1 MYKTLSQKNN
11 NAEIRVSRVIKA
23 LPRESDGFSWPLYL
37 GPVISGARLLF
48 PREKPE
54 APLAGV
60 AVGGTGNQH
69 DLMTLNR
76 RFEDVDP
83 GSTIRTLLHGKIKP
97 KD

>member
-1 MYKTLSQKNN
+1 MVVL
-11 NAEIRVSRVIKA
+11 A
-23 LPRESDGFSWPLYL
+23 PLFRAGYVW
-37 GPVISGARLLF
+37 GWLLF

-60 AVGGTGNQH
+60 AWEEWGKQH
-69 DLMTLNR
+69 NLMTLNR